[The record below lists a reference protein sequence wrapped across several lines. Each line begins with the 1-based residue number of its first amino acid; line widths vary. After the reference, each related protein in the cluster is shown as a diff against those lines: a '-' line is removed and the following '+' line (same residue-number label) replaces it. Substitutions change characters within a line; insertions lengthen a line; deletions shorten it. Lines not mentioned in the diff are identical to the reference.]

1 MDVFRLR
8 ETVIHEYANYVRSFV
23 QIREHNL
30 NEFVKRS
37 ITDEALWPEPLIQM
51 NPSFEFGAWVDDLV
65 QQNVIH
71 DECRKIFRIKTE
83 TDPLGSPMRLHRHQV
98 AAIQSANRR
107 ENYVLT
113 TGTGSGKS
121 LSYIVPIVDRVLRNG
136 SGKGIQ
142 AIVVYPMNALCNS
155 QYGELE
161 KFLRV
166 GYAKG
171 KEPVRFDRYTGQD
184 DLARRDEIA
193 SNPPDILLTNYV
205 MLELLLTRPFDRKV
219 VQAAKGLKF
228 LVLDELHTYRGRQGA
243 DVAMLVRRTREA
255 CHATDLLCVG
265 TSATMASGGT
275 FAEQSQK
282 IAVVA
287 SRLFGTKVQT
297 GNIIGETLCQAT
309 QKIDTE
315 LPATIDALRNAV
327 LQTNPITTSY
337 NEFVNSP
344 MAGWL
349 ENALGLQPDAE
360 GTRLKRAQPK
370 AIRGDQGIAKALS
383 QIIHV
388 DQSLCADAIH
398 RWLLA
403 GYECEPHPETKTRPF
418 AFRLHQFISRG
429 DTVFA
434 SLEDSKIRDMSLSG
448 QQFVAGHR
456 EKLLFPLAFCREC
469 GADYYTVWKTSD
481 PQSGI
486 VCFRP
491 RPLSERAVDETL
503 GEPGFLYRDSE
514 RPWPESPEEQ
524 MQRLPDDWI
533 EEIGTRAKVRA
544 NLRDEIPVNMPI
556 APDGKISLA
565 GEQFAFFRTPFRFC
579 PCCEVSYRTRRGDS
593 DYGRLGTLASGGRS
607 TATTILSLYA
617 VQFLRREASLQEH
630 ARKLLSFTDN
640 RQDASLQAGHFNDFV
655 EVSLLRSA
663 LYKAVETA
671 GANGISHDELAQHVF
686 KSLALPLELYA
697 KEPGVQFAQRDETNR
712 AFRHVLGY
720 RLYRDLKRGWRV
732 TSPNLEQCGLLRI
745 DYPSLDEL
753 CASEQHWQGCHAA
766 LVMASAKTREKI
778 ARVLLDYLRR
788 ELAVDVEYLK
798 VDFFERMQLQ
808 SSQRLRSPWTI
819 DEQEKQECASAVFP
833 RSRKPNDRLYFS
845 YLSGRSGFGLFVGRK
860 GTLPEFEQ
868 SGQTIKPVDKD
879 AILRDLFRVLK
890 ESQYLVEAVEPT
902 GDDGIPGYQLS
913 AAAMIWY
920 VADGKVAFHDP
931 IRVPNPPEAGGR
943 TNPFFV
949 NFYRKVAGECRG
961 LEAREH
967 TAQVPYDEREKREKD
982 FGSGALPIMY
992 CSPTMELGVDIRQL
1006 NVVNMRNVPP
1016 TPANYA
1022 QRSGRAGRSG
1032 QPAFVLTYC
1041 ATGNSHDQY
1050 FFRQQDRMVSGA
1062 VAPPRLDL
1070 ANEDLIKAHVHAVW
1084 LAETQTSLGNSLTE
1098 ILDVD
1103 GQSPSLK
1110 LLDSIRTSLT
1120 RDGVLAK
1127 AQHISETILKTID
1140 DDLKLANWYKGDW
1153 LKLTLDHALQEFDT
1167 ACNRWRSLFQA
1178 ANAQFLFQTSIIAD
1192 VARRPQWE
1200 EAKRLRKEAEAQRE
1214 LLTDARNVS
1223 QSDFYSYRYFASE
1236 GFLPGY
1242 SFPRL
1247 PLSAFIPARRRLQ
1260 GKDEFLSRPR
1270 FLAISEFGPRSIIYH
1285 EGSRY
1290 IVNKVIL
1297 PVGIRA
1303 EDGNG
1308 MATITVSAKQC
1319 CSCGYVHELATKEA
1333 GPDCCVNCHSSRL
1346 ERLDQLLRLQNVSTK
1361 RRDRITSD
1369 EEERTRMGYEIRS
1382 GLRFKEIAGVSMY
1395 QVADVV
1401 GTAGSLVK
1409 LIYGDAATIWRINL
1423 GWRRRAKKEIMGFV
1437 LDMEKGYW
1445 QKSDQLSDEEDA
1457 PDPIGPKTAR
1467 VIPFVEDRRNCLII
1481 EPTTPVDV
1489 KIMASLQAALKQA
1502 IQAIYQLEDNELA
1515 GEPLPSSDDR
1525 RRILIFES
1533 SEGGAGVLR
1542 QLLDNPASFREIAK
1556 EALRICHFHPETG
1569 EDLRRAPGA
1578 TEDCEAACY
1587 DCLMSYGNQR
1597 DHEHLDRQAVKSIL
1611 LEFLDS
1617 SVVSSP
1623 GPKPFAE
1630 HLDAL
1635 KAKCDSELEKT
1646 WLDFL
1651 ATRGLKLPTSAQ
1663 KRYEQC
1669 HTQPDFAYEKQHTVI
1684 YVDGPPHD
1692 FPDRQQR
1699 DDEATE
1705 KMEDLGI
1712 TVLRFHHLDNWSET
1726 IAKYPHV
1733 FGTAPK

>member
-23 QIREHNL
+23 QIREAHL
-30 NEFVKRS
+30 NDFVTRS
-37 ITDEALWPEPLIQM
+37 MTDEALWPQPLIQM
-51 NPSFEFGAWVDDLV
+51 NPSFEFGAWVDDLAEKKV
-65 QQNVIH
+65 VH
-71 DECRKIFRIKTE
+71 DECRRIFRIKTE
-83 TDPLGSPMRLHRHQV
+83 QDPLGLPMRLHRHQV
-98 AAIQSANRR
+98 SAIEAANRR

-121 LSYIVPIVDRVLRNG
+121 LSYIVPIVDRVLRAG

-161 KFLRV
+161 KFLRL
-166 GYAKG
+166 GYEKG

-205 MLELLLTRPFDRKV
+205 MLELLLTRPFERRIV
-219 VQAAKGLKF
+219 HAATDLKF

-255 CHATDLLCVG
+255 CQAKSLLCVG

-275 FAEQSQK
+275 FTEQSEK
-282 IAVVA
+282 IASVA
-287 SRLFGTKVQT
+287 SRLFGANVQA
-297 GNIIGETLCQAT
+297 GNIIGETLCRAT
-309 QKIDTE
+309 QNLNSED
-315 LPATIDALRNAV
+315 PAVKAALKAAV
-327 LQTNPITTSY
+327 LQSTPISTKY
-337 NEFVNSP
+337 ADFVSSP

-349 ENALGLQPDAE
+349 ESMLGLQPDSDDS
-360 GTRLKRAQPK
+360 RLKRAQPK
-370 AIRGDQGIAKALS
+370 PIRGENGIATLLS
-383 QIIHV
+383 RITNVEEQ
-388 DQSLCADAIH
+388 QCADAI
-398 RWLLA
+398 RKWLLA
-403 GYECEPHPETKTRPF
+403 GYQCEPHPETKTKPF

-434 SLEDSKIRDMSLSG
+434 SLEVSAVRHLSLSG
-448 QQFVAGHR
+448 QQFVPGDRDRH
-456 EKLLFPLAFCREC
+456 LFPLAFCREC
-469 GADYYTVWKTSD
+469 GADYYTVWKTTD
-481 PQSGI
+481 ATTGA

-491 RPLSERAVDETL
+491 RPLSERGLDEDT
-503 GEPGFLYRDSE
+503 GEPGFLYHDSE

-533 EEIGTRAKVRA
+533 EETGGRAKVRA
-544 NLRDEIPVNMPI
+544 NMRDDIPVNIRI
-556 APDGKISLA
+556 APNGQVSA
-565 GEQFAFFRTPFRFC
+565 SGELFAFLRTPFRFC
-579 PCCEVSYRTRRGDS
+579 PCCQVSYRARRGES

-617 VQFLRREASLQEH
+617 VQFLRGEASLQEH

-671 GANGISHDELAQHVF
+671 GKEGIAHDELAQKVF
-686 KSLALPLELYA
+686 KSLGLPLELYA
-697 KEPGVQFAQRDETNR
+697 KEAGVQFAQRADTDR

-732 TSPNLEQCGLLRI
+732 TSPNLEQCGLLTI

-753 CASEQHWQGCHAA
+753 CASDSHWQGCHAA
-766 LVMASAKTREKI
+766 LVMASPKTRERI

-788 ELAVDVEYLK
+788 ELAIDVEYLK
-798 VDFFERMQLQ
+798 PEFFERLQLQ

-819 DEQEKQECASAVFP
+819 DEQEKQESASAVFP
-833 RSRKPNDRLYFS
+833 RSRRPNDRMYYS
-845 YLSGRSGFGLFVGRK
+845 YLSGRSGFGLFLSRR
-860 GTLPEFEQ
+860 GTLPEYEQ
-868 SGQTIKPVDKD
+868 SGHKIKSADKD
-879 AILRDLFRVLK
+879 QILLDLFRVLK
-890 ESQYLVEAVEPT
+890 ESQYLVEAVEAT
-902 GDDGIPGYQLS
+902 ADDGIPGYQLS
-913 AAAMIWY
+913 AAAMNWHL
-920 VADGKVAFHDP
+920 ADGTVAFHDP
-931 IRVPNPPEAGGR
+931 IRIPNPPEGGGR

-949 NFYRKVAGECRG
+949 NFYRQVAGGCRG

-967 TAQVPYDEREKREKD
+967 TAQVPYDEREKRERD
-982 FGSGALPIMY
+982 FGAGTLPVMY

-1050 FFRQQDRMVSGA
+1050 FFRQPDRMVSGA

-1070 ANEDLIKAHVHAVW
+1070 ANEDLVKAHVQAVW

-1103 GQSPSLK
+1103 GQTPSLK
-1110 LLDSIRTSLT
+1110 LLDSVRTSLT
-1120 RDGVLAK
+1120 RAGVLPKSHRVAE
-1127 AQHISETILKTID
+1127 AILQTIEE
-1140 DDLKLANWYKGDW
+1140 DLRLASWYKGDW
-1153 LKLTLDHALQEFDT
+1153 LKLTLDHTMQEFDA

-1178 ANAQFLFQTSIIAD
+1178 ANAQFVYQTSIIAD
-1192 VARRPQWE
+1192 VSRRTQWD

-1214 LLTDARNVS
+1214 LLTDAKNVS

-1297 PVGIRA
+1297 PVGVRA
-1303 EDGNG
+1303 DDGEG
-1308 MATITVSAKQC
+1308 GATLTVSAKQC
-1319 CSCGYVHELATKEA
+1319 RACGYVHELAVKEA
-1333 GPDCCVNCHSSRL
+1333 GPDCCANCGSPNL
-1346 ERLDQLLRLQNVSTK
+1346 ERLDHLLRLQNVSTK

-1382 GLRFKEIAGVSMY
+1382 GLRFKEIAGISMY
-1395 QVADVV
+1395 QVAEVT
-1401 GTAGSLVK
+1401 GLRGSLFK

-1423 GWRRRAKKEIMGFV
+1423 GWRRRANKDRMGFV
-1437 LDMEKGYW
+1437 LDMEKGY
-1445 QKSDQLSDEEDA
+1445 
-1457 PDPIGPKTAR
+1457 
-1467 VIPFVEDRRNCLII
+1467 
-1481 EPTTPVDV
+1481 
-1489 KIMASLQAALKQA
+1489 
-1502 IQAIYQLEDNELA
+1502 
-1515 GEPLPSSDDR
+1515 
-1525 RRILIFES
+1525 
-1533 SEGGAGVLR
+1533 
-1542 QLLDNPASFREIAK
+1542 
-1556 EALRICHFHPETG
+1556 
-1569 EDLRRAPGA
+1569 
-1578 TEDCEAACY
+1578 
-1587 DCLMSYGNQR
+1587 
-1597 DHEHLDRQAVKSIL
+1597 
-1611 LEFLDS
+1611 
-1617 SVVSSP
+1617 
-1623 GPKPFAE
+1623 
-1630 HLDAL
+1630 
-1635 KAKCDSELEKT
+1635 
-1646 WLDFL
+1646 
-1651 ATRGLKLPTSAQ
+1651 
-1663 KRYEQC
+1663 
-1669 HTQPDFAYEKQHTVI
+1669 
-1684 YVDGPPHD
+1684 
-1692 FPDRQQR
+1692 
-1699 DDEATE
+1699 
-1705 KMEDLGI
+1705 
-1712 TVLRFHHLDNWSET
+1712 
-1726 IAKYPHV
+1726 
-1733 FGTAPK
+1733 